1 MKKIFSKISFLQKF
15 SNMQLG
21 CESEGEIGLDR
32 IVGIVLPSK
41 KLHEGEGE
49 QDDTGRRKFDYS
61 QSKRF
66 ILVKIE
72 VSSEGGVLKN

>member
-1 MKKIFSKISFLQKF
+1 
-15 SNMQLG
+15 MQLG

-61 QSKRF
+61 LIKKIYTSQNRG
-66 ILVKIE
+66 ILRRRSIKTLFRY
-72 VSSEGGVLKN
+72 SF